1 MIEGGGLMALVMSV
15 VVLAGVFRGITGFGG
30 AMLMTPPLSILL
42 GGIPAITIVLVLEA
56 AAALIMVPSTYR
68 DVPIQ
73 RLALLAIPACLTV
86 PIGSTLLTTLDPST
100 ARRLIGAVVVVFSLL
115 LFSGLRLATHPRQI
129 WLVATAGFG
138 GVLLGAT
145 SIGAPPV
152 IFLLLS
158 GPDPTRLTRAILTA
172 FIGITS
178 VVGLIATIVF
188 SKSGPPSLAWS
199 LLLCALYL
207 GSTYVGMKMFHRL
220 NDYGARLIALV
231 LMLTFGAITIVVG

>member
-1 MIEGGGLMALVMSV
+1 MIEGGSLAALVMSV
-15 VVLAGVFRGITGFGG
+15 VVLAGVLRGITGFGG

-68 DVPIQ
+68 DVPLG

-86 PIGSTLLTTLDPST
+86 PIGSTLLTTLDPSMT
-100 ARRLIGAVVVVFSLL
+100 RRLIGAVVVIFSLL
-115 LFSGLRLATHPRQI
+115 LFSGVRLAYHPRQI
-129 WLVATAGFG
+129 WLVATAAFG

-158 GPDPTRLTRAILTA
+158 GPDPTRITRAILTI

-188 SKSGPPSLAWS
+188 SESGPPSLAWS
-199 LLLCALYL
+199 VVLCALYL
-207 GSTYVGMKMFHRL
+207 GSTYIGMKMFHRL
-220 NDYGARLIALV
+220 NDYGARVIALV
-231 LMLTFGAITIVVG
+231 LMLTFGTITIVLG

>member
-1 MIEGGGLMALVMSV
+1 
-15 VVLAGVFRGITGFGG
+15 
-30 AMLMTPPLSILL
+30 MTPPLSILL

-56 AAALIMVPSTYR
+56 AAALIMVPSTYQ
-68 DVPIQ
+68 DVPYR

-86 PIGSTLLTTLDPST
+86 PIGSTLLTTLDPSMS
-100 ARRLIGAVVVVFSLL
+100 RRLIGAVVVIFSLL
-115 LFSGLRLATHPRQI
+115 LFSGVRLAYHPRQI
-129 WLVATAGFG
+129 WLVATAAFG

-158 GPDPTRLTRAILTA
+158 GPDPTRITRAILTV

-199 LLLCALYL
+199 VVLCALYL

-220 NDYGARLIALV
+220 NDYGARVIALV
-231 LMLTFGAITIVVG
+231 LMLTFGTITIVLG